1 MADEQTYAYVNARPG
16 QRERLRTLETLLDA
30 DTIRQLEARGV
41 ERGWRCLEIGAGGG
55 SIAGWLCERVAPGGT
70 VVATDLDTT
79 VLRELSH
86 PNLEVRVHDVLEDD
100 LPEGEFDLVHL
111 RLLLAWLAD
120 PQTALLRL
128 FSTLKPG
135 GWLVAEEMDFAS
147 SVADPRM
154 DAESRALFARIH
166 EAHDAVL
173 GAHHRFDIGYG
184 RRVSG
189 DLEGAGLADVGCE
202 GRATMWRGGQ
212 AGGRIWRLSIAQLRD
227 EMIASGLVTP
237 ADVDD
242 AMALTDEP
250 RFSSLSPI
258 VMAAWGRRPPAR

>member
-1 MADEQTYAYVNARPG
+1 VNARPG
-16 QRERLRTLETLLDA
+16 QRERLRTLEALLDA
-30 DTIRQLEARGV
+30 DTIRHLESRGV

-55 SIAGWLCERVAPGGT
+55 SIATWLCARVAPEGT

-111 RLLLAWLAD
+111 RLLLAWLAE
-120 PQTALLRL
+120 PQAALQRLLRA
-128 FSTLKPG
+128 LKPG
-135 GWLVAEEMDFAS
+135 GWLVAEEMDFVS
-147 SVADPRM
+147 SVPDPRM
-154 DAESRALFARIH
+154 DADSRALFERIH

-173 GAHHRFDIGYG
+173 GSQRGFDVAYG
-184 RRVSG
+184 RRVTG
-189 DLEGAGLADVGCE
+189 DLEDAGLTEVGCE

-212 AGGRIWRLSIAQLRD
+212 AGGEIWRLSITQLRD
-227 EMIASGLVTP
+227 SMLASGLVTP

-242 AMALTDEP
+242 AIALSDGG
-250 RFSSLSPI
+250 LSCMSPL
-258 VMAAWGRRPPAR
+258 VMTAWGRRPPGR